1 MNPKKQNWSDISTA
15 PISEAAI
22 RALHVPAEN
31 FKVYV
36 NTHEAGTN
44 FTARAGHA
52 FVLYVVAGSCKA
64 KLDGTDISL
73 QASELI
79 ALKKGSY
86 AFDVVG
92 NEALTIVKVFPRL

>member
-1 MNPKKQNWSDISTA
+1 MNPNKQNWSDISTA

-36 NTHEAGTN
+36 NTHEAGTH
-44 FTARAGHA
+44 FTAKAGHA
-52 FVLYVVAGSCKA
+52 FVLYVVAGSCKTT
-64 KLDGTDISL
+64 LDDSEVSL

-79 ALKKGSY
+79 ALEKGSY

-92 NEALTIVKVFPRL
+92 NEALTIVKVFPRQ